1 MRGSILRVATL
12 AAALAACAAVPE
24 QTTDP
29 SRCVRLFTE
38 FDSLESITRPDLDD
52 RFGSSAFD
60 FQLVAVTNALRQN
73 RCLTMNRDLAD
84 LDALAAARAGFL
96 PADSGA
102 AIRPVAVH
110 VGVVTSMADD
120 ARVRAF
126 FETLGYRATSIGSAR
141 LGRRIHVG
149 PVASEGALA
158 ELVGIAR
165 EAGFV
170 APYASRTFRF

>member
-1 MRGSILRVATL
+1 MLVAG
-12 AAALAACAAVPE
+12 LAACGTAPE
-24 QTTDP
+24 RSRDP
-29 SRCVRLFTE
+29 ALCVRLFAE
-38 FDSLESITRPDLDD
+38 FDSLESIARPDQDGG
-52 RFGSSAFD
+52 FGSSAFD
-60 FQLVAVTNALRQN
+60 LQLMAVTNALRQN
-73 RCLTMNRDLAD
+73 RCLTLGRDLAD

-110 VGVVTSMADD
+110 VGVVTSMEDD

-126 FETLGYRATSIGSAR
+126 FEALGYRETSIGSAR
-141 LGRRIHVG
+141 LGRRVYAG

-158 ELVGIAR
+158 DLVGIAR

-170 APYASRTFRF
+170 APYPTRRFRF